1 MGLTRSCCNGCFAF
15 CCLTVGS
22 CTAVIKMEGG
32 TDFDLQVLEVP
43 QAPAAAGADAS
54 RVAAGAGAGERSQE
68 DRVGGSRSAPTN
80 SEAKGS
86 QAVEAGAAAAASR
99 DRKDSKRVRVYRR
112 PTPAPDWTTVGH
124 MLFFFRRTLPDR
136 MERAGMKR
144 RKRKK

>member
-1 MGLTRSCCNGCFAF
+1 
-15 CCLTVGS
+15 
-22 CTAVIKMEGG
+22 MEGG

-43 QAPAAAGADAS
+43 QAPAAAGGDAS
-54 RVAAGAGAGERSQE
+54 RVATGAGAGARSQE

-86 QAVEAGAAAAASR
+86 QAVEAGTAAAAASR

-124 MLFFFRRTLPDR
+124 MLFFS
-136 MERAGMKR
+136 AGLFPTEWR
-144 RKRKK
+144 GQG